1 MAGRIPRWALL
12 HSAIVEPYIGQA
24 GDGPLYGPPV
34 RLRCHIEWNHRTK
47 RSTSQGGSRTVG
59 DESTAWF
66 EPAAIRYLTPE
77 SRLTVEGGRI
87 VGGRVEGGRVA
98 EIHSVRKRD
107 FQAARTP
114 NHVEVAFT

>member
-1 MAGRIPRWALL
+1 MAGRIPRWALT
-12 HSAIVEPYIGQA
+12 HRVIVEPYLGA
-24 GDGPLYGPPV
+24 TGRGPAYGPPV

-47 RSTSQGGSRTVG
+47 RSTAQGGGRGTG

-66 EPAAIRYLTPE
+66 EPDAIRYLIPE
-77 SRLTVEGGRI
+77 SRLTVEGGRLVGGAV
-87 VGGRVEGGRVA
+87 VGGRTT

-107 FQAARTP
+107 FGAARTP